1 MHFELVREGDAT
13 DQVHIVV
20 EGWACRYKTTRD
32 GSRQIIALLV
42 PGDVA
47 NLDTLMF
54 NRTPYGVRMLSAGRV
69 ATAPRQSILAIAE
82 EDAGVA
88 KALTRMAITENSI
101 LSQWA
106 LCLGRQSARARL
118 AHLFCE
124 LAVRVAAE
132 GEQEVTFDLPLTQE
146 QMADALGLTAVHV
159 NRTLGRLRQEGLIAP
174 GHRSVTLPDV
184 PRLRQAAEF
193 DPGYLHADAAKGGAA
208 HGAYASA
215 AAL

>member
-1 MHFELVREGDAT
+1 MRPQKPLPT
-13 DQVHIVV
+13 DPP
-20 EGWACRYKTTRD
+20 T
-32 GSRQIIALLV
+32 
-42 PGDVA
+42 
-47 NLDTLMF
+47 
-54 NRTPYGVRMLSAGRV
+54 
-69 ATAPRQSILAIAE
+69 AE
-82 EDAGVA
+82 EVA
-88 KALTRMAITENSI
+88 RQTARFRALIAASESLT
-101 LSQWA
+101 
-106 LCLGRQSARARL
+106 G
-118 AHLFCE
+118 
-124 LAVRVAAE
+124 VAAE